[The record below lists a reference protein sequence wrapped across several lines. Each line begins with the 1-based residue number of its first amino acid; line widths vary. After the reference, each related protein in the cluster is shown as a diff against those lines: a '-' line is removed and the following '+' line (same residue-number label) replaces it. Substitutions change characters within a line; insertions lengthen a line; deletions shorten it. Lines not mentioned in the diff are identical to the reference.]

1 MDSGGWTSLEV
12 VKLVVSALIPITVVG
27 VGYVVSRAT
36 KRLEAV
42 QWANQTVIER
52 RLDIFQQVAPKLNR
66 LLCFAIFVGAWKEVT
81 PADAIRLKRETD
93 EIMYVHRVLFSRTLF
108 DAYLTFT
115 GVLFEAY
122 ARKGGN
128 ALIRVGIESSLGN
141 RRHLGWWDDT
151 MEREFATTNIP
162 QLHEARGAVPT
173 GELSGCGRSAH
184 AMRPRRRDDPAE
196 PPGRCVS
203 AT

>member
-1 MDSGGWTSLEV
+1 MDSGTWTSLEI

-36 KRLEAV
+36 RRLEAV

-66 LLCFAIFVGAWKEVT
+66 LLCFAIFVGRWKEVT

-108 DAYLTFT
+108 DAYLAFIGT
-115 GVLFEAY
+115 LFGIC
-122 ARKGGN
+122 ARVSGN
-128 ALIRVGIESSLGN
+128 ALIRAEVECSLGS
-141 RRHLGWWDDT
+141 RRHLDWWDGA
-151 MEREFATTNIP
+151 MEEEFATTGIP
-162 QLHEARGAVPT
+162 RLHEVQAAYD
-173 GELSGCGRSAH
+173 ELSECF
-184 AMRPRRRDDPAE
+184 RRDLYITRE
-196 PPGRCVS
+196 ELSLPGS
-203 AT
+203 